1 MSSNRI
7 SRALISVSDKTGLVE
22 FATQLTQLNIDI
34 LSTGGTANILRNHN
48 IPVTDVSEY
57 TEFPE
62 IMGGRVKTLHPKIH
76 GALLG
81 RVEQDSELMTKH
93 DITPID
99 LVVVNLYPFEET
111 ITAPECKLEHAIEQ
125 IDIGGPTMLRAAAK
139 NYRRVTVVT
148 DQTDYGRIL
157 QEIKDNGGNTSEQ
170 TRFEMASKA
179 FALTA
184 NFDASISKFLSQN
197 MHQDTTQHFPEHLTI
212 QYKKKMDL
220 RYGENPHQHAA
231 FYKEK
236 QLQESSITTAHLLQ
250 GKPLSFNNIADADAA
265 LECVRNF
272 TDTNA
277 CVIVKH
283 ANPCGV
289 ALHESQLDAY
299 LNAFACDSSSAFGG
313 IIAFN
318 QPLEPKTAQTII
330 NNQFVELIIA
340 PEIDQKVRD
349 ILVQKPNVRA
359 LACGNIADPQQLA
372 FDYKRVN
379 GGLLV
384 QNRDIKLFNEQ
395 DLRVVT
401 KIKPTKEQMQDL
413 EFAWIIAKYVKSNA
427 IVFAKDKRTLGIGAG
442 QMSRIDSTKI
452 AARKASEAGF
462 SLPGAVM
469 ASDAFFPFKDA
480 IERAADCGISAI
492 IQPGGSIRDDEVV
505 NAADEAGIAMVFTSM
520 RHFKH

>member
-1 MSSNRI
+1 MSTQRI

-22 FATQLTQLNIDI
+22 FAEQLTKLNIDI
-34 LSTGGTANILRNHN
+34 LSTGGTANILRSNN

-62 IMGGRVKTLHPKIH
+62 IMAGRVKTLHPKIH

-81 RVEQDSELMTKH
+81 RVEQDGELMTKH

-99 LVVVNLYPFEET
+99 LVVVNLYPFEQT
-111 ITAPECKLEHAIEQ
+111 IADPDCNLEHAVEQ

-139 NYRRVTVVT
+139 NYHRVTVVT

-157 QEIKDNGGNTSEQ
+157 QEIKDNDGNTSEA
-170 TRFEMASKA
+170 TRFEMAAKA

-184 NFDASISKFLSQN
+184 NFDALICKYLSTN
-197 MHQDTTQHFPEHLTI
+197 MNKDKTQRFPEHLTV
-212 QYKKKMDL
+212 QYKKKIDL

-236 QLQESSITTAHLLQ
+236 QLEESSITTAHLLQ

-272 TDTNA
+272 TDTHA

-289 ALHESQLDAY
+289 SLNDSQLDAY
-299 LNAFACDSSSAFGG
+299 LEAFACDSSSAFGG

-318 QPLEPKTAQTII
+318 QPLDPKTAQTIL

-349 ILVQKPNVRA
+349 ILAQKPNVRA
-359 LACGNIADPQQLA
+359 LASGNIATPQQTALD
-372 FDYKRVN
+372 FKRVN

-384 QNRDIKLFNEQ
+384 QDRDIKLFNEQ

-401 KIKPTKEQMQDL
+401 KNKATKEQMQDL
-413 EFAWIIAKYVKSNA
+413 EFAWIVAKYVKSNA

-452 AARKASEAGF
+452 AARKASEANVDIH
-462 SLPGAVM
+462 GAVM

-480 IERAADCGISAI
+480 IERAVDCGITAI
-492 IQPGGSIRDDEVV
+492 IQPGGSIRDEEVTQ
-505 NAADEAGIAMVFTSM
+505 AADDAGIVMVFTSM